1 MPITLE
7 DYRGAFNL
15 LYLSRKRINACTAKR
30 GYSEEHWLANYL
42 ENGFFVSN
50 DKKGKVDVSNGTV
63 NIQLKKSKSGQ
74 FQQVARGTIDNLIL
88 KIPELSTIEEKLK
101 DRCVHK
107 KLFDASIL
115 QTLNENK
122 RKILEHALLGHD
134 KKPDIL
140 CISEWNKKD
149 TKREKLQ
156 FMPMKNVIESLMQH
170 DFKLRKSGTVVELGP
185 SFTMQRKGGDGG
197 RASAND
203 IQFKIVPSLLKVED
217 LLTVPQ
223 EH

>member
-1 MPITLE
+1 MPLSLE

-15 LYLSRKRINACTAKR
+15 LYLSHKRINASTAKR
-30 GYSEEHWLANYL
+30 GYGEERWLANYL
-42 ENGFFVSN
+42 ENGFTVSE
-50 DKKGKVDVSNGTV
+50 DKKGKVDVTNGTV
-63 NIQLKKSKSGQ
+63 NIQVKKSKPGQ
-74 FQQVARGTIDNLIL
+74 FQQVARGTVDNLIS
-88 KIPELSTIEEKLK
+88 KIPELSSIEEQLK

-107 KLFDASIL
+107 KLFDADIL

-122 RKILEHALLGHD
+122 RKIVEHALFGHD

-149 TKREKLQ
+149 TRREKLQ
-156 FMPMKNVIESLMQH
+156 FMPMKNVVESLMQY

-185 SFTMQRKGGDGG
+185 SFTIQRKGGDGG
-197 RASAND
+197 RTTAND
-203 IQFKIVPSLLKVED
+203 IQFKIVPSRLTVED
-217 LLTVPQ
+217 LLTIPQ